1 MKVKVRFFAA
11 YREILGQR
19 ETEVELPK
27 GARVSLL
34 LANLIKEWPALSEVA
49 AMSRFVVNQEFVSPD
64 TLLEE
69 GDEVAFIPPVAGGS
83 RFEITED
90 EITADELVREVVQP
104 KDGAV
109 VVFVGVVRDNSHGHK
124 VRYLKYEAYK
134 EMAEKKLAEIGEEI
148 RQRWGLD
155 EMAIRHR
162 VGSLQVG
169 DTAVVIAVAA
179 PHRKDAF
186 VACEYAIDRL
196 KQIVPIWK
204 KEYFEDGEVWA
215 GWQE

>member
-1 MKVKVRFFAA
+1 MRVKVRFFAA

-27 GARVSLL
+27 GARISLL
-34 LANLIKEWPALSEVA
+34 LANLIKDFPALSEVA

-64 TLLEE
+64 TVLEE

-83 RFEITED
+83 RFGITEN
-90 EITADELVREVVQP
+90 EITADDLIREVTQP

-109 VVFVGVVRDNSHGHK
+109 VAFVGVVRDNSHGRK
-124 VRYLKYEAYK
+124 VLYLEYEAYK

-155 EMAIRHR
+155 GVAIRHR
-162 VGSLQVG
+162 VGRIDIG
-169 DTAVVIAVAA
+169 ETAVVIAVAA

-204 KEYFEDGEVWA
+204 KEFFEDGEVWA